1 MVDFIE
7 EFSSLNTQNI
17 VAWAT
22 TLNNDW
28 RQYIDQ
34 QLEIAQ
40 RKSDLFD
47 SKKGDI
53 MSYYDQNME
62 LFKEVMNSLLRE
74 PMVAQ
79 QVDVSQ
85 FWEEEER

>member
-47 SKKGDI
+47 SKKDDI

-85 FWEEEER
+85 FWEAEER

>member
-1 MVDFIE
+1 
-7 EFSSLNTQNI
+7 
-17 VAWAT
+17 
-22 TLNNDW
+22 
-28 RQYIDQ
+28 
-34 QLEIAQ
+34 
-40 RKSDLFD
+40 
-47 SKKGDI
+47 